1 MNRRRPDADPQPVD
15 PAWLAK
21 LHTIGSVEAD
31 DAPTEQPSIAA
42 DRLQALIAR
51 LPDASNVMCSV
62 ADLNEVLQELDE
74 MTDLDRSALKT
85 QELRDERNRA
95 VAMWHEQKKRADMA
109 EVERDELATKLA
121 SALQTVTALGQTIRA
136 IPDAVAN
143 DAANLAHARAERD
156 RLRQEIVDA
165 RGETVAEAT
174 RADVAEAQR
183 DEARAELQRF
193 ANPTPEQVRELEVA
207 ADRDE
212 AAYWDAARDWERRK
226 RTERPLTPGLPGY
239 ACARCGSLFTSP
251 GEPRDEH
258 SRHGDSPWCR
268 GCADQCHEGGDGHC
282 CAICTQG
289 GAI

>member
-1 MNRRRPDADPQPVD
+1 MTDTQS
-15 PAWLAK
+15 
-21 LHTIGSVEAD
+21 G
-31 DAPTEQPSIAA
+31 IAA

-51 LPDASNVMCSV
+51 LPDASHVMCSV

-74 MTDLDRSALKT
+74 MTDLDRAALKT

-165 RGETVAEAT
+165 RGETVAEAI

-183 DEARAELQRF
+183 DEARTELQRF
-193 ANPTPEQVRELEVA
+193 TNPTPEQVRELEAA

-212 AAYWDAARDWERRK
+212 AAYWDAARDWEQRK

-239 ACARCGSLFTSP
+239 ACGICGSLFTP
-251 GEPRDEH
+251 AGEPRDEH
-258 SRHGDSPWCR
+258 SRTGSSAYCQ
-268 GCADQCHEGGDGHC
+268 GCVDRCHEGSDGHRC
-282 CAICTQG
+282 VICTTDKETP
-289 GAI
+289 